1 MSGQSFRRTTM
12 QVTLLVAIMT
22 ATSLLWAQS
31 YTITRRTIDNGGG
44 EQVGAQFSM
53 HGTIGQPDASSV
65 VASANYQLSG
75 GFWPGS
81 VNQDLP
87 DGLFSDGFEN

>member
-1 MSGQSFRRTTM
+1 MTRHGFRRTTM
-12 QVTLLVAIMT
+12 QVALVVATLA

-31 YTITRRTIDNGGG
+31 YTITRQTNDSGGG